1 MKRDMDLVRLILLK
15 VEDEYVSTPIFN
27 LCIEGYD
34 LETIAYHCKI
44 MYEAGLLSSFSVQYG
59 DNKVWGLR
67 VGALTWSGNDYLEK
81 IRNDSIWEKTKNE
94 IVSKGLP
101 MVLETIKTIST
112 SIITAITE
120 GAVNSI
126 IKNN

>member
-34 LETIAYHCKI
+34 P
-44 MYEAGLLSSFSVQYG
+44 YG
-59 DNKVWGLR
+59 DHAVWGFR
-67 VGALTWSGNDYLEK
+67 VGALPWSENDYLEK

-101 MVLETIKTIST
+101 MVFETIKTIST